1 MKSVLLSVAPEETQM
16 AVVEDGEL
24 SEICLERAEDA
35 QIVGNIYK
43 GRVQN
48 VLPGMQAA
56 FVDIGMEKN
65 AFLYIGDGL
74 PKHALEAV
82 QEGAVHTGQFLLVQI
97 VKAATA
103 MKGPR
108 ATTHLTL
115 PGRYVVLTPTAE
127 YIGISRRI
135 PDAAER
141 ERLRGIAEAARPAGL
156 GLIVRTAAAGKSEAV
171 LRQDIRYLANLWRL
185 LLSRSRVSNGPT
197 LLYRD
202 ADLVIRIARDYL
214 DESFEA
220 LVVDQKDAYR
230 RICDLLAYT
239 SPDLVQRVRLYEGAR
254 PLFQKYALEDELA
267 KLGKRLVELQ
277 SGGSIVID
285 RTEALTV
292 VDVNTGRFV
301 GRTSLADTALQTNLE
316 AAREIM
322 RQLRLRDIGGIIIVD
337 FIDMETQAQKECV
350 LKALEQLAKQDRVKT
365 HVVGMTTL
373 GLVEI
378 TRKKSRRN
386 FESTVYSECPY
397 CAGRGFVAS
406 PRTVS
411 IRIGRDLRRLVKRRQ
426 AAGGYLVQLH
436 AQVAEEMRQSKLAS
450 ALEKEL
456 GCRIVLE
463 SVPGMHPE
471 VYSILQA

>member
-1 MKSVLLSVAPEETQM
+1 MKSVLVSVAPEEMRM
-16 AVVEDGEL
+16 AVVEAGEL
-24 SEICLERAEDA
+24 SEISLERAEDA

-56 FVDIGMEKN
+56 FVDIGAEKN

-82 QEGAVHTGQFLLVQI
+82 KAGAIHTGQYLLVQV

-127 YIGISRRI
+127 YVGISRRI

-141 ERLRGIAEAARPAGL
+141 ERLRRIAETARPEGI
-156 GLIVRTAAAGKSEAV
+156 GLIVRTAAAGRSEAV
-171 LRQDIRYLANLWRL
+171 LRRDIDYLVNLWRL
-185 LLSRSRVSNGPT
+185 LLSRARVSSVPT

-202 ADLVIRIARDYL
+202 ADLVIRVVRDYL
-214 DESFEA
+214 DDSFAEF
-220 LVVDQKDAYR
+220 VVDQKDAYR
-230 RICDLLAYT
+230 RACDLLSYT
-239 SPDLVQRVRLYEGAR
+239 SPDLVQRVRLYEGAQ
-254 PLFQKYALEDELA
+254 PLFQKYALEEKLKEL
-267 KLGKRLVELQ
+267 GERLIELR

-292 VDVNTGRFV
+292 IDVNTGRFV
-301 GRTSLADTALQTNLE
+301 GRTNLADTAFQMNLE
-316 AAREIM
+316 AAGEIM
-322 RQLRLRDIGGIIIVD
+322 RQLRLRDIGGIIVID
-337 FIDMETQAQKECV
+337 FIDMETQAQKEHILHV
-350 LKALEQLAKQDRVKT
+350 LEGLAKRDRVKT
-365 HVVGMTTL
+365 HVVGITAL

-386 FESTVYSECPY
+386 FESTMYCECPS
-397 CAGRGFVAS
+397 CAGRGFIES

-411 IRIGRDLRRLVKRRQ
+411 IRIARDLRRLAKRGGG
-426 AAGGYLVQLH
+426 ANGYLVQMH
-436 AQVAEEMRQSKLAS
+436 AQVAQELQQSKLAA
-450 ALEKEL
+450 ALEREL
-456 GCRIVLE
+456 GRRIVLE
-463 SVPGMHPE
+463 SVSDMHPE